1 MTIDKNF
8 FKNLADLHYG
18 TQLNV
23 TKLAYGDVMFA
34 LLQLEQTML
43 KNITVCENMQKD
55 FMLEDNEAKAI
66 LMQGRIDTWQ
76 TALDLFKETQAKI
89 LNN

>member
-1 MTIDKNF
+1 MIDKNF
-8 FKNLADLHYG
+8 FKNLADAHYG

-34 LLQLEQTML
+34 MLELEQTIL

-55 FMLEDNEAKAI
+55 YMLEDDEVKAT

-89 LNN
+89 LSK

>member
-1 MTIDKNF
+1 MIDKNF
-8 FKNLADLHYG
+8 FKNLADAHYG

-34 LLQLEQTML
+34 MLELEQTIL

-55 FMLEDNEAKAI
+55 YMLEDDEAKAI
-66 LMQGRIDTWQ
+66 LMQGRIDTWI

-89 LNN
+89 LNK

>member
-1 MTIDKNF
+1 MIDKNF
-8 FKNLADLHYG
+8 FINLADEHYG

-34 LLQLEQTML
+34 MLELEQTIL

-55 FMLEDNEAKAI
+55 YMLEDDEAKAI
-66 LMQGRIDTWQ
+66 LMQGRIDTWLK
-76 TALDLFKETQAKI
+76 ALDLFKETQAKI
-89 LNN
+89 LNK